1 MIQKSDFF
9 GYDSFTISSERL
21 SVRVMTLGATVIDF
35 RFDGRPV
42 ALRFE
47 TAQEYLDSDAYLGA
61 IVGRYANRIGGAR
74 FTLNGKTYE
83 LPANEGKN
91 QLHGGKNSYDRRIW
105 DAEVCGDSAVRFRLF
120 SPDGDNGYPG
130 NLSIAVTYTVAGD
143 RMRIDFEGDCDA
155 DTYFAPTTHLY
166 FNLGGAPTVL
176 DTRLWI
182 NPPDCWT
189 SRRERPSRAASTT
202 ASRWT
207 ASAPAARVPAA
218 WRWSCTRTSLRFR
231 STAASSLRRST
242 PASLWNRSSI
252 PTAPTTRNSPP
263 PCCAKASTSIN
274 TRSTASATSNHSAA
288 ARIKVQITAAAISI
302 VFPVSFLFLMAMRS
316 SNKDLRCF
324 L

>member
-9 GYDSFTISSERL
+9 GYDSYTISSERL

-61 IVGRYANRIGGAR
+61 IVGRYANRIGGAH

-182 NPPDCWT
+182 NGTTVLPVDAGLI
-189 SRRERPSRAASTT
+189 PSGVPVKAAGLLDFSQGK
-202 ASRWT
+202 AIEGCVDHCFPRDGECACR
-207 ASAPAARVPAA
+207 ASAGGVEMELHTDFPALQVYSGEFLKEKHSGVALEPEFYPDSPNHPEFPSPLLRKGEHFHKYAEY
-218 WRWSCTRTSLRFR
+218 RFR
-231 STAASSLRRST
+231 
-242 PASLWNRSSI
+242 
-252 PTAPTTRNSPP
+252 
-263 PCCAKASTSIN
+263 
-274 TRSTASATSNHSAA
+274 
-288 ARIKVQITAAAISI
+288 KV
-302 VFPVSFLFLMAMRS
+302 
-316 SNKDLRCF
+316 
-324 L
+324 

>member
-9 GYDSFTISSERL
+9 GYDSYTISSERL

-176 DTRLWI
+176 DTRLAGEI
-182 NPPDCWT
+182 
-189 SRRERPSRAASTT
+189 RRTAGLLAGKGHRGLRRPLLPAGRRVRLPRECRRRGDGAAHGLPRASGLQ
-202 ASRWT
+202 R
-207 ASAPAARVPAA
+207 RVP
-218 WRWSCTRTSLRFR
+218 
-231 STAASSLRRST
+231 
-242 PASLWNRSSI
+242 
-252 PTAPTTRNSPP
+252 
-263 PCCAKASTSIN
+263 
-274 TRSTASATSNHSAA
+274 
-288 ARIKVQITAAAISI
+288 
-302 VFPVSFLFLMAMRS
+302 
-316 SNKDLRCF
+316 
-324 L
+324 